1 MFTIKP
7 IFECLE
13 HTALNWNP
21 QCFLRSNWLNKM
33 WYTYTM
39 EYYSVGKQN
48 ELLLY
53 VAIGVNLHRIPG
65 E

>member
-1 MFTIKP
+1 
-7 IFECLE
+7 
-13 HTALNWNP
+13 
-21 QCFLRSNWLNKM
+21 M

-65 E
+65 EWKKPIAKVYVLYASIHLGLLK